1 MKIRGERECSEC
13 GTLWSYYET
22 GSVGCP
28 ACGSIRSVGI
38 DERTEHTDLET
49 PFDLTAVRNAVD
61 EEPVEDLAS
70 RARDECQT
78 YVRRRGFING
88 GRLQPLDD
96 DYLAAIELLHVA
108 DIVRR
113 TREYELSDDE
123 ELYFLSLLG
132 DADRGERPPVSEVP
146 QSLRNARGLAY
157 AAAVDEYRR
166 EIRTWIDDRTE
177 QRTQNRTQGQS
188 ERSGR
193 TERNGR
199 TAPTTLTTVERSTL
213 EALGEH
219 VTRTRMLD
227 GDVEPRTAETLVDAA
242 RDLATG
248 IRDDD
253 DSALARAQ
261 DRLERLSFG

>member
-1 MKIRGERECSEC
+1 MRIRGERECSEC
-13 GTLWSYYET
+13 GTRWSYYET

-61 EEPVEDLAS
+61 EEPTADLAS
-70 RARDECQT
+70 RARDECQA

-88 GRLQPLDD
+88 GRLQSLDD

-113 TREYELSDDE
+113 MREYELSDDD

-157 AAAVDEYRR
+157 ATAVDEYRR
-166 EIRTWIDDRTE
+166 EIRTWIGDQTE
-177 QRTQNRTQGQS
+177 QQTQERTQ
-188 ERSGR
+188 ERSEQ
-193 TERNGR
+193 TERNER
-199 TAPTTLTTVERSTL
+199 TAPTTLTTGERSML
-213 EALGEH
+213 ETLGEH
-219 VTRTRMLD
+219 VTRVRMLD
-227 GDVEPRTAETLVDAA
+227 GDVDPRTAETLVDSA